1 MNSLKKQFIEFTLNH
16 EILRF
21 GSFTLKSGRQ
31 SPYFFNTGLCND
43 GLLLSSLTKFYCNS
57 IISNKI
63 NFDFIFG
70 PAYKGITLAS
80 SISNNLFLS
89 NNLNKPYSS
98 NRKEVKDHGE
108 TGIFLGFQP
117 NGLALIVDDVISSG
131 KSIID
136 SIELLEKN
144 NAKPSSVLV
153 CFDRMELGL
162 KDRASIEIEDK
173 YKIPVHSLIDLDDIV
188 AYMKLDGSMDNL
200 LNSMYDYMSKYK
212 A

>member
-43 GLLLSSLTKFYCNS
+43 GLLLSSLTQFYCNS
-57 IISNKI
+57 IISHKI
-63 NFDFIFG
+63 DFDFIYG

-80 SISNNLFLS
+80 SISNNLYLA
-89 NNLNKPYSS
+89 NKINKPYSS
-98 NRKEVKDHGE
+98 NRKEVKTHGE
-108 TGIFLGFQP
+108 TGIFIGFQP

-131 KSIID
+131 KSIVD
-136 SIELLEKN
+136 SIELLQKN
-144 NAKPSSVLV
+144 NAQPSSILV

-162 KDRASIEIEDK
+162 KDRASIEIENK
-173 YKIPVHSLIDLDDIV
+173 YKIPIYSLINLEDILS
-188 AYMKLDGSMDNL
+188 YMKADGSMDNEL
-200 LNSMYDYMSKYK
+200 DAMQDYISKYK